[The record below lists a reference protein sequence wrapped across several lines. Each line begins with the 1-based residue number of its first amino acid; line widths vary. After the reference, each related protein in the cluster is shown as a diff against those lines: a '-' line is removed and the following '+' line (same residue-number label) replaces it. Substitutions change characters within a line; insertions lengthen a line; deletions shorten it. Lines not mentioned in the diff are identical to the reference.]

1 MKQNQKY
8 QKITSIKI
16 KKGDITKRI
25 ISIDN
30 DTTLEIDDTVV
41 NDLNLYIDKLIDKS
55 TLNYLRKS
63 EGISNA
69 KKDAIRYLSYR
80 QRSEQEMIN
89 KLKNKK
95 YSDEVITDIIQWLK
109 DLNYINDK
117 EFAISWIKDRLLN
130 KPMGILKI
138 RSELLKKGITYD
150 IITDTICYF
159 FENVDDEIEL
169 ANKMLKNK
177 EDSFLL
183 KNVEF
188 DQNKMVNLLKSRGF
202 SSNVIRY
209 FIEKWQG

>member
-95 YSDEVITDIIQWLK
+95 YSDEVITDINQWLK

-130 KPMGILKI
+130 TPMGI
-138 RSELLKKGITYD
+138 
-150 IITDTICYF
+150 
-159 FENVDDEIEL
+159 
-169 ANKMLKNK
+169 
-177 EDSFLL
+177 
-183 KNVEF
+183 
-188 DQNKMVNLLKSRGF
+188 
-202 SSNVIRY
+202 
-209 FIEKWQG
+209 